1 MATPELSRFIAELVD
16 NTGLS
21 TKATLADLRAILLGN
36 DMFMSGEGEI
46 LYKSDR
52 TSFVIELDELIEQ
65 HGIETPVGKLMR
77 NEP

>member
-1 MATPELSRFIAELVD
+1 MATPELSRFIAELVH
-16 NTGLS
+16 NAGVS
-21 TKATLADLRAILLGN
+21 TTATLADLRAILIGN

-52 TSFVIELDELIEQ
+52 TSFLIELDELIEQ
-65 HGIETPVGKLMR
+65 HGIETPVRKLMR